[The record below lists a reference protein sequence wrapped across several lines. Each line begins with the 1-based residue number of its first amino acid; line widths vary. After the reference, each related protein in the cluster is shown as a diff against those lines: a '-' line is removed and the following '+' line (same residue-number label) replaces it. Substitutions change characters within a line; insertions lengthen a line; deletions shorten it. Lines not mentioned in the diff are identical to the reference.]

1 MYSVSFW
8 EDRKGWE
15 VRERRK
21 KRTRKPRRAMTER
34 VPPRQM
40 GIIAM
45 SKGPYLEPI
54 SVVIICSDRSHVS
67 IAEDKKGAL
76 GRDL

>member
-1 MYSVSFW
+1 MLGTG
-8 EDRKGWE
+8 RKE
-15 VRERRK
+15 KR
-21 KRTRKPRRAMTER
+21 RTRKPRRAMRER

-54 SVVIICSDRSHVS
+54 SVVIICSDRSHISV
-67 IAEDKKGAL
+67 AEDKESGQ
-76 GRDL
+76 GRYL

>member
-1 MYSVSFW
+1 MSES
-8 EDRKGWE
+8 
-15 VRERRK
+15 
-21 KRTRKPRRAMTER
+21 ER

-45 SKGPYLEPI
+45 SKGPYFKPI
-54 SVVIICSDRSHVS
+54 SVFIIRPDRPHISV
-67 IAEDKKGAL
+67 AEDKEGGL